1 MKIAI
6 VLLNFRY
13 KDGMILD
20 LSSGRYL
27 VEGKGGIHS
36 LEIPRYIKF
45 NKG

>member
-20 LSSGRYL
+20 LSGRYL
-27 VEGKGGIHS
+27 VEAKGGIHS